1 MKLLQRRAKPSRA
14 TNTQPVTHSL
24 SERVGNYQNA
34 LWSRWQALSP
44 RDQLALA
51 ALLLFLL
58 LFIGGYGGYSVHQ
71 AAKDSKSDYQEQV
84 ADYFWLRSQAGNID
98 PNALN
103 AANTQDGADAMPPAS
118 RVNATLNNSG
128 IDNAQVVANG
138 EGVQLSFSH
147 PSQAIV
153 SAALGKL
160 EQQGWQFTQLSM
172 QQDLATKQ
180 MQVQATVT
188 S

>member
-1 MKLLQRRAKPSRA
+1 MKLLQRRANTSRVKRPQLL
-14 TNTQPVTHSL
+14 TNAL
-24 SERVGNYQNA
+24 SGRIDIYQNI
-34 LWSRWQALSP
+34 LWSRWQGLSS
-44 RDQLALA
+44 RDQLALSI
-51 ALLLFLL
+51 LLGFLL

-98 PNALN
+98 SSALE
-103 AANTQDGADAMPPAS
+103 AANTQDNADMSPAS
-118 RVNATLNNSG
+118 RVNTVLNGSG
-128 IDNAQVVANG
+128 IENAQVVANG
-138 EGVQLSFSH
+138 EGVQLSFSN

-160 EQQGWQFTQLSM
+160 EQQGWQFTQLSL
-172 QQDLATKQ
+172 QQDPLTKQ
-180 MQVQATVT
+180 MQVQATIT